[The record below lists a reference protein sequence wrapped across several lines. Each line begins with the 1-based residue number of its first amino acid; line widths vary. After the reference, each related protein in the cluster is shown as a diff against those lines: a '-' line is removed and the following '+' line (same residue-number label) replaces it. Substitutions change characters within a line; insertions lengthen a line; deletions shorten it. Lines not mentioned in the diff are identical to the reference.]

1 MYNSS
6 VGLEQLIKNEDIV
19 KIFSERKDKPLEKL
33 KNYKTSEL
41 MIQSSNNYKL
51 ESLFITSNIKTRDT
65 YDTCSW
71 NWK

>member
-41 MIQSSNNYKL
+41 
-51 ESLFITSNIKTRDT
+51 
-65 YDTCSW
+65 
-71 NWK
+71 